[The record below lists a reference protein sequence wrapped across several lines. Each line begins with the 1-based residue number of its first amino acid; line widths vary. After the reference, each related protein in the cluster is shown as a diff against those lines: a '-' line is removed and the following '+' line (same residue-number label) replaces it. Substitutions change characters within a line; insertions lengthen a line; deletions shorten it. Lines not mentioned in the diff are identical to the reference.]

1 VFCSNIRRKRVGVGV
16 RDNGSCNGLSFE
28 RRRCTILF
36 DNVIFSLSLP
46 KSLDPDEDSEV
57 DNNDER
63 EHALPLLLLFRIGFD
78 DKFIIFVGIHIRDCF
93 FMSIL

>member
-1 VFCSNIRRKRVGVGV
+1 V

-28 RRRCTILF
+28 RRRYTILF

-46 KSLDPDEDSEV
+46 NSLNVDEENEHDS
-57 DNNDER
+57 NDDTED
-63 EHALPLLLLFRIGFD
+63 ELLLLLIGFD
-78 DKFIIFVGIHIRDCF
+78 DEFIIFVGIHIRYCF